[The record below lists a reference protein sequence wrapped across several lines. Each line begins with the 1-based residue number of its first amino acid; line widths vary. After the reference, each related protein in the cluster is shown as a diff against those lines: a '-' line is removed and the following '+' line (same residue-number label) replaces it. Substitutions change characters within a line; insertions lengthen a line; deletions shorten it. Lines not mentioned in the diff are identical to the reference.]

1 MDSGAGPRPDSSP
14 DPEPLPLTLDLLA
27 DLQAGLLD
35 DATAARVRRR
45 ARNDPEAERIL
56 AGLDTVRRELARLGS
71 EERSA
76 PDVPAT
82 VTAAVGAALR
92 TTPRPR
98 GRPRPAATPAAP
110 GAVGRARRRDQRC
123 RGHGRPRCT
132 HADPRSRTRV
142 PVGTHGCPDDRGGDG
157 THRVPDVRRRTT
169 RGTVRAPGSRPPRRP
184 PAPRLLPHRSRL
196 LPRPEVLGA
205 RQLSV
210 SGRPAVLLLVPG
222 GASGAD
228 RRGAGGADLQRRAHR
243 SGRRNGSGPAVTSP
257 TPHRRYTQDVN
268 GNTAAYP
275 GVYRT
280 RLFALLPQ
288 AERLS

>member
-14 DPEPLPLTLDLLA
+14 DPEPSPLTLDLLA

-92 TTPRPR
+92 TTPP
-98 GRPRPAATPAAP
+98 P
-110 GAVGRARRRDQRC
+110 GG
-123 RGHGRPRCT
+123 GH
-132 HADPRSRTRV
+132 A
-142 PVGTHGCPDDRGGDG
+142 
-157 THRVPDVRRRTT
+157 
-169 RGTVRAPGSRPPRRP
+169 
-184 PAPRLLPHRSRL
+184 
-196 LPRPEVLGA
+196 LPRPRLRRVQWAGLGVGISAVAATVILGALMLTRDPGPAFPSGPTAAQMTVGATAPTGFPMSDAELRAALSEPRDLGPLADPQRRASCLTGLGYSPAQEVLGA

-222 GASGAD
+222 GASG
-228 RRGAGGADLQRRAHR
+228 QI
-243 SGRRNGSGPAVTSP
+243 SAVLVEP
-257 TPHRRYTQDVN
+257 TCSAA
-268 GNTAAYP
+268 NTAL
-275 GVYRT
+275 V
-280 RLFALLPQ
+280 
-288 AERLS
+288 AETVVARQ